1 MTSFPAALWGRHFL
15 RTRHAGYHSALR
27 EFHFECNINSRILV
41 IDQQQRR
48 WDLATDRFYW
58 TGREDAENAT
68 RLDGEWNGKGN
79 TLRVDHRMGLLK
91 HNMMKSSKYDNASIT
106 T

>member
-1 MTSFPAALWGRHFL
+1 MGFSNRPFL
-15 RTRHAGYHSALR
+15 L
-27 EFHFECNINSRILV
+27 
-41 IDQQQRR
+41 
-48 WDLATDRFYW
+48 DR
-58 TGREDAENAT
+58 REDAENAT

-91 HNMMKSSKYDNASIT
+91 HDMKSSKYDNASIT